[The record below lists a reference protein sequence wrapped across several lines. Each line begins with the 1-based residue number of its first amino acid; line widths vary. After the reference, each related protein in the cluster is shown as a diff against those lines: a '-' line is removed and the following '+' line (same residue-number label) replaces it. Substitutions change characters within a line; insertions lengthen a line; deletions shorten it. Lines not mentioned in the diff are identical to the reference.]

1 MKRRLAILTIL
12 LIAVV
17 GLWGCG
23 QDDGP
28 ADATTI
34 DSSDE
39 AVATTDASAASE
51 REQGEA
57 PADVDEAPSA
67 SNAAAATEDDVSAV
81 ITILGDADFTAAN
94 GVVGG
99 SGTAED
105 PYVIAA
111 LDIIVPPDE
120 AYGVRIENVTAHFV
134 LRGVIVQGAAQRD
147 GAGIRIGFANG
158 GALEG
163 CSVSNS
169 VNGIDI
175 ISSTDITMENCVLYT
190 AGRGLRV
197 IGESEEQ
204 YRHQISDTNQ
214 YNNSP
219 IYYYYGL
226 DGETISGLTTGHLTV
241 AGSRN
246 VTISHNEVV
255 NGDGLLIA
263 FVEDSTISSNLAH
276 RLADVATEHG
286 ITLYSSNNNDV
297 YANLVKNNRL
307 AGIQLTL
314 ADGNRIHDNFAYVND
329 TGIRLLA
336 SDGNEVTGNDVYA
349 NVTAITLLG
358 SSSDNVV
365 AENTIYD
372 DQGHMTSGILL
383 EAAFTNTIERNLIFG
398 SQTGIAL
405 EAQALNNTVAGN
417 TVVGCGYGIYLSGSN
432 NVIEDNLLS
441 QHSRAILFP
450 ETFQETVTRGN
461 TLRGNVLA
469 ENGSHVYTNMDS
481 TQNTFTAN
489 VFMNAGRDLI
499 NDQGDGNLWSADG
512 VGNFYGL
519 NAVEDA
525 DGDGIGDEPM
535 TIYPSGVDDTA
546 PLAAIDANALGL
558 GVLGTLDL
566 QTVTIEGRRGR
577 SVDVDVRVAD
587 EVVER
592 RTGFRGFPAELIDGF
607 PGILFVFDEEQDIGN
622 GFIMLTVPFDLD
634 IVFFDAEG
642 EFAGSTTM
650 TAQTSMVYTASA
662 PYWYALELPSGSLEA
677 LGIDENA
684 TLVSP

>member
-1 MKRRLAILTIL
+1 MKRGLAILTIL

-39 AVATTDASAASE
+39 AVATTDASAASDAE
-51 REQGEA
+51 PGEA
-57 PADVDEAPSA
+57 PADVDETPSA

-111 LDIIVPPDE
+111 REIIVPPDE

-134 LRGVIVQGAAQRD
+134 LRGVIVQGAMQRD

-197 IGESEEQ
+197 VGESEEQ

-246 VTISHNEVV
+246 VTINHNEVV
-255 NGDGLLIA
+255 NGDGLTLA
-263 FVEDSTISSNLAH
+263 FVEDSTVALNVVH
-276 RLADVATEHG
+276 RLEDVLTEHG
-286 ITLYSSNNNDV
+286 IILYSSSNNDV
-297 YANLVKNNRL
+297 YENVVKNNRL

-314 ADGNRIHDNFAYVND
+314 ADGNRIHGNLAYVND
-329 TGIRLLA
+329 TGIRVLA

-349 NVTAITLLG
+349 NVTAIALLG
-358 SSSDNVV
+358 SSSDNVI
-365 AENTIYD
+365 AENTIHD
-372 DQGHMTSGILL
+372 DQDHMTSGILL
-383 EAAFTNTIERNLIFG
+383 EAAFTNTIERNLVFG
-398 SQTGIAL
+398 GQTGIAL

-441 QHSRAILFP
+441 QHSRGILFP
-450 ETFQETVTRGN
+450 ETFQETTTRGN

-519 NAVEDA
+519 DSVEDA
-525 DGDGIGDEPM
+525 DGDGIGDEPV

-546 PLAAIDANALGL
+546 PLAAIDATALDIGI
-558 GVLGTLDL
+558 LGTLDR

-577 SVDVDVRVAD
+577 SVDVDAYMAD
-587 EVVER
+587 DPVER
-592 RTGFRGFPAELIDGF
+592 ATGFRGFPLELIDGF
-607 PGILFVFDEEQDIGN
+607 PGILFVFAEEVETNFVMI
-622 GFIMLTVPFDLD
+622 TVPFDLD
-634 IVFFDAEG
+634 IAFFDADG
-642 EFAGSTTM
+642 EIVGSTTM
-650 TAQTSMVYTASA
+650 TAQTSMLYTASA
-662 PYWYALELPSGSLEA
+662 PFQYALELPSGSLDD
-677 LGIDENA
+677 LGIDDEDA
-684 TLVSP
+684 TLVFP